1 MLFGATISITCRR
14 DSSSDKFCSP
24 KVVFQ
29 SDVISED
36 DLDNSKMD
44 DLDDSTS
51 EDLCLTIPPQ
61 ILTTSTRMMTLTNPW
76 RIMTNLDES
85 LDHEDID
92 KHNDEH
98 NESDGVDDVDLA
110 SSLSTLDKRLD

>member
-1 MLFGATISITCRR
+1 M
-14 DSSSDKFCSP
+14 
-24 KVVFQ
+24 VFQ

-61 ILTTSTRMMTLTNPW
+61 ILTTSMSNQ
-76 RIMTNLDES
+76 S
-85 LDHEDID
+85 A
-92 KHNDEH
+92 
-98 NESDGVDDVDLA
+98 GVSELA
-110 SSLSTLDKRLD
+110 

>member
-44 DLDDSTS
+44 DLDYSTS
-51 EDLCLTIPPQ
+51 DLDNFHEDDD
-61 ILTTSTRMMTLTNPW
+61 
-76 RIMTNLDES
+76 LDES
-85 LDHEDID
+85 LED
-92 KHNDEH
+92 ND
-98 NESDGVDDVDLA
+98 
-110 SSLSTLDKRLD
+110 RP